1 MTNMTNPPL
10 VLLTGINGFVGQH
23 MAAYLLRQNMNL
35 IGIGRGASCLMKHP
49 NLQYISGDITQS
61 AILTQLLQEHL
72 ITHIV
77 HLAGANDVSTS
88 YADPVQVLYTNAW
101 GTLHMLE
108 AVRSATASSLVG
120 FLAIGTAY
128 EYDFQT
134 HLPATPSMLLSESSP
149 TQPVSPYA
157 WSKQIMTSFMQMYG
171 SVYAVPTFIARTFNL
186 IGPGKA
192 TGVCAR
198 LAKQVAMMEKGQL
211 PPKLVLGNTA
221 VQRDFLDV
229 RDAVIAYS
237 SLMQL
242 TAAPYGSI
250 FNVCSGTASPISA
263 IVDLLQ
269 HYAAITFEVA
279 VDEHLIR
286 PNEAPLVQGDNA
298 KLRTATGWTPT
309 ISLAQSVSD
318 TLDYYRSLL

>member
-1 MTNMTNPPL
+1 MTSTTRMANPPL

-35 IGIGRGASCLMKHP
+35 LGIGRRSSCLMKHP
-49 NLQYISGDITQS
+49 NLHYISGDITQS
-61 AILTQLLQEHL
+61 AILTQLLQEHP

-77 HLAGANDVSTS
+77 HLAGANDVSAS
-88 YADPVQVLYTNAW
+88 YADPVQVLHTNAW
-101 GTLHMLE
+101 CTLHMLE
-108 AVRSATASSLVG
+108 AVRAAAANRILG

-134 HLPATPSMLLSESSP
+134 MPVNETSP
-149 TQPVSPYA
+149 ILPVSPYA

-186 IGPGKA
+186 IGPGNA
-192 TGVCAR
+192 TGVCAL
-198 LAKQVAMMEKGQL
+198 LAKQVAMMEKGHL
-211 PPKLVLGNTA
+211 PPKLVMGNTA

-229 RDAVIAYS
+229 RDAVIAYG

-242 TAAPYGSI
+242 SAAPFGHV
-250 FNVCSGTASPISA
+250 FNVCSGTASPVSA

-269 HYAAITFEVA
+269 HYAAIPFEVA
-279 VDEHLIR
+279 VDERLIR

-298 KLRTATGWTPT
+298 KLRAATGWAPT
-309 ISLAQSVSD
+309 FSLAQSVSD

>member
-1 MTNMTNPPL
+1 MTSMTNPPL
-10 VLLTGINGFVGQH
+10 VLVTGINGFVGQH

-35 IGIGRGASCLMKHP
+35 IGIGRKPSCLMKHP
-49 NLQYISGDITQS
+49 NLHYISGDITQS
-61 AILTQLLQEHL
+61 VILTQLLQEHP

-77 HLAGANDVSTS
+77 HLAGANDVSAS
-88 YADPVQVLYTNAW
+88 YSDPVQVLHMNAW
-101 GTLHMLE
+101 CTLQMLE
-108 AVRSATASSLVG
+108 AVRSAAASSLQG

-134 HLPATPSMLLSESSP
+134 HLPARPSVPLTETSP
-149 TQPVSPYA
+149 LQPVSPYA

-186 IGPGKA
+186 IGPGHA
-192 TGVCAR
+192 TGVCAL
-198 LAKQVAMMEKGQL
+198 LARQVAMMEKGHL
-211 PPKLVLGNTA
+211 PPKLVIGNTA

-229 RDAVIAYS
+229 RDAVTAYA

-263 IVDLLQ
+263 IIDLLQ

-279 VDEHLIR
+279 VDEQFIR

-298 KLRTATGWTPT
+298 KLRAATGWAPS

-318 TLDYYRSLL
+318 TLNYHRSLL

>member
-1 MTNMTNPPL
+1 MTSRTNPPL

-35 IGIGRGASCLMKHP
+35 IGLGRKSDCRMKHP
-49 NLQYISGDITQS
+49 NLHYISGDMTQS
-61 AILTQLLQEHL
+61 TMLTQLLQEHP

-108 AVRSATASSLVG
+108 AVRSAATSSLEG

-128 EYDFQT
+128 EYDVQT
-134 HLPATPSMLLSESSP
+134 QHPTTPSVPLTETSP
-149 TQPVSPYA
+149 VQPVSPYA
-157 WSKQIMTSFMQMYG
+157 WSKHIMTSFMQMYG
-171 SVYAVPTFIARTFNL
+171 SVYTIPTFIARTFNL
-186 IGPGKA
+186 MGPGHA
-192 TGVCAR
+192 TGVCA
-198 LAKQVAMMEKGQL
+198 LFAKQVAMMEKGQI
-211 PPKLVLGNTA
+211 PPKLVIGNTA

-242 TAAPYGSI
+242 SAAPYGSI

-269 HYAAITFEVA
+269 HYAAIPFEIV
-279 VDEHLIR
+279 VDERLIR
-286 PNEAPLVQGDNA
+286 PNEAPLVQGDNT
-298 KLRTATGWTPT
+298 KLREATGWTPT